1 MTATQHDS
9 DSWSSGSAYD
19 RFMGRWSSLV
29 GREFLAW
36 LAAPPDQVWLDVG
49 CGTGTLTRAI
59 LETSRALRIVAI
71 DSSDDLVAFAA
82 ETTANP
88 LARFQVGLAQ
98 SLDLVTDSVDVAVSG
113 LALNFVPQPERA
125 VSEMLRVVRPGG
137 IVGLY
142 LWDYADGMEM
152 LRYFWDAAVALDSKA
167 TAYDEGA
174 RFPLCRPQ
182 PLVSLVETAGLKQVV
197 LAPIEVTTR
206 FQSFDDY
213 WTPLLGA
220 VGPAPSYTMSLSEND
235 RQRLADELR
244 QTLPRQA
251 DGSISLKAR
260 SWAVK
265 GIA

>member
-1 MTATQHDS
+1 MTVTQHDS
-9 DSWSSGSAYD
+9 NSWSSGSAYD
-19 RFMGRWSSLV
+19 KFMGRWSTLV

-36 LAAPPDQVWLDVG
+36 LAAPPDQIWLDVG
-49 CGTGTLTRAI
+49 CGTGTLTRLI
-59 LETSRALRIVAI
+59 LESGHSLRIVAI
-71 DSSDDLVAFAA
+71 NSSDDLVSFAK

-98 SLDLVTDSVDVAVSG
+98 SLDLETDSVDVAVSG

-152 LRYFWDAAVALDSKA
+152 LRYFWDAAVALDSQA
-167 TAYDEGA
+167 SAYDEGA

-182 PLVSLVETAGLKQVV
+182 PLVSLAETAGLKQVV

-206 FQSFDDY
+206 FQTFDDY
-213 WTPLLGA
+213 WTPFLGA

-235 RQRLADELR
+235 RQRLADKLR
-244 QTLPRQA
+244 ETLPA
-251 DGSISLKAR
+251 DEDGVISLMAR
-260 SWAVK
+260 AWAVK
-265 GIA
+265 GTA